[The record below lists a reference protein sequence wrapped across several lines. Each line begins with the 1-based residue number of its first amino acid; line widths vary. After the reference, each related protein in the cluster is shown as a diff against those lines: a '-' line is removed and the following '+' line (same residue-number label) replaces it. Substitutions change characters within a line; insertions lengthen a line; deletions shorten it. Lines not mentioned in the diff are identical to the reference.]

1 MRSWLMY
8 WRPDTDRSGIL
19 NHAASDQLGKVAGG
33 DEVWFVTMANDEL
46 VLFGHMLVGELMSQS
61 RAEAVVGKDI
71 WEAKYHIVPKR
82 KSRALSRSSYHLDST
97 RPSFPGRREPA
108 PARLHRAESSNDQG
122 AHTRICRNGPAQ
134 VDLGEIDDSQRM

>member
-33 DEVWFVTMANDEL
+33 DEVWFVTIADDEL

-71 WEAKYHIVPKR
+71 WGAKYHIVPNGR
-82 KSRALSRSSYHLDST
+82 PEPFGNIPIAGIAPDLRFQGGVSQLPREYSGQNLQTMRALTTESAEMLRRKWSQNMDSSR
-97 RPSFPGRREPA
+97 R
-108 PARLHRAESSNDQG
+108 
-122 AHTRICRNGPAQ
+122 
-134 VDLGEIDDSQRM
+134 

>member
-33 DEVWFVTMANDEL
+33 DEVWFVTIADDEL
-46 VLFGHMLVGELMSQS
+46 VLFGHMLVGEVMSQS

-71 WEAKYHIVPKR
+71 WDAKYHIVPKENPEPFGNVPISQMAPDFR
-82 KSRALSRSSYHLDST
+82 
-97 RPSFPGRREPA
+97 FQGRVSQLPRVYSGQNLQTIRELTPES
-108 PARLHRAESSNDQG
+108 AEMVRRTWSQ
-122 AHTRICRNGPAQ
+122 TK
-134 VDLGEIDDSQRM
+134 IDDSHKM

>member
-33 DEVWFVTMANDEL
+33 DEVWFVSIADDEL

-71 WEAKYHIVPKR
+71 WEAKYHIVPKGNPEPFHEVPIT
-82 KSRALSRSSYHLDST
+82 SIALDLRFQGGVSQLPRVYTGQNLQTMRELT
-97 RPSFPGRREPA
+97 RESAEMIRRTWTQA
-108 PARLHRAESSNDQG
+108 K
-122 AHTRICRNGPAQ
+122 
-134 VDLGEIDDSQRM
+134 

>member
-33 DEVWFVTMANDEL
+33 DEVWFVTIADDEL

-61 RAEAVVGKDI
+61 RAEAVVGKNI
-71 WEAKYHIVPKR
+71 WEAKYHIVPSGR
-82 KSRALSRSSYHLDST
+82 PEPFGNIPITGVACDLRFQGGVSQLPREYSGQNLQTMRALTTESAKMLRRKWTQNVDSSR
-97 RPSFPGRREPA
+97 R
-108 PARLHRAESSNDQG
+108 
-122 AHTRICRNGPAQ
+122 
-134 VDLGEIDDSQRM
+134 